1 MLARTQAAWAVI
13 FLGCAP
19 GSPDSALAPNSA
31 KTVLA
36 DTSSEEAPLP
46 LGPEVPTS
54 FRSPNLAAA
63 TIPDMHLVAW
73 THSSGP
79 TGGSAFASRVA
90 QDGQVL
96 EPAGTV
102 LGPAVEALASVASD
116 GTDFAV
122 AWSDRD
128 GQIRISTVYADG
140 NVGVPGGSVV
150 ADGSGPSLA
159 HAFDRYVLAWRKN
172 DSVHVATLDPGTL
185 AILSEDLVIQDVA
198 ASPWTPRAAGSP
210 GKASVSWTSSAGSSG
225 ALHTAMVGPDGVSEP
240 MHLSSA
246 LYGSTSPYDVVWD
259 GERFVFAWVN
269 FKSLSLAATDGESL
283 QKASRPLPS
292 GARSWALA
300 RGEDRTWMVF
310 DSDGVH
316 VVPVSPELDL
326 EEPPTQVLPSATAA
340 GWQAQT
346 LTFSGDK
353 ALLGLSTKSD
363 MWWPEVR
370 LFLSIF
376 DPSLDP
382 PVSSP
387 QRFAVAR
394 AAHDDPM
401 TAIDGPGIVTWSELR
416 DDRRVVLAAPLD
428 PSEPSVGEFVEV
440 WEGDPIENGR
450 RVSTS
455 ANGHVLTWMAW
466 HPTAVDQDGYVPLG
480 NWLYAVRLDAAGVPL
495 GPPTVVDQS
504 STNHHSF
511 INVVGCEV
519 VSRPEGDLLLWARE
533 HGTDMSAHRV
543 ELCTAPYAQDGT
555 VAEAD
560 CRDSAAGHLLATNV
574 GERLF
579 VVVDPAGT
587 YWRDYEPLQGIVI
600 EGSQWSEP
608 FAVIENASLPTV
620 ATDGARAL
628 VAAKR
633 YTKEGQELVA
643 VVVDVAGATVGEP
656 IVIPQPGAE
665 IETVKAVHD
674 GEFFVV
680 AWTGRHAQGSDMLAI
695 RLDALGRKVGDTVRL
710 LDVEAAARLTD
721 LEAPG
726 PGSLLLSYERYDDT
740 VGTQRG
746 WVRRVAVPAPEP
758 GEEDAGTG
766 DAEVGADGA
775 VDALEEFEPSAGS
788 YHASGGCSTQG
799 RSRSAGAGVLLV
811 ALLGGWLSRRRR
823 SPPFTGTTRWP

>member
-1 MLARTQAAWAVI
+1 MLARTQAAWAVLL
-13 FLGCAP
+13 LGCAP

-63 TIPDMHLVAW
+63 SIPDMHLVAW

-102 LGPAVEALASVASD
+102 LGPAVEVLASVASD

-172 DSVHVATLDPGTL
+172 DSVHVAALDPGTL

-225 ALHTAMVGPDGVSEP
+225 ALFTAMVGPGGVGEP
-240 MHLSSA
+240 KHLSSS

-259 GERFVFAWVN
+259 GERFVFAWVSGT
-269 FKSLSLAATDGESL
+269 SLSFAATDGESL
-283 QKASRPLPS
+283 QKTSFLLPS
-292 GARSWALA
+292 GAGNWALA
-300 RGEDRTWMVF
+300 RGADRTWMAF
-310 DSDGVH
+310 DAEGVY
-316 VVPVSPELDL
+316 VVPVSPALDL
-326 EEPPTQVLPSATAA
+326 AESPLQVLPSDTVDA
-340 GWQAQT
+340 WQVRA
-346 LTFSGDK
+346 LTFSGER
-353 ALLGLSTKSD
+353 ALLGLSTKSE
-363 MWWPEVR
+363 MWWPAVR
-370 LFLSIF
+370 LHLSTF
-376 DPSLDP
+376 DPSSDP
-382 PVSSP
+382 PVSHP

-394 AAHDDPM
+394 PAHDNPM
-401 TAIDGPGIVTWSELR
+401 SSIDGPGIVTWSELR

-466 HPTAVDQDGYVPLG
+466 HPTPLYLDGYVPLG
-480 NWLYAVRLDAAGVPL
+480 NWLYAVRLDAAGAPL
-495 GPPTVVDQS
+495 GPPIVVDES
-504 STNHHSF
+504 SSNHHDF

-519 VSRPEGDLLLWARE
+519 VTRPEGDLLLWARE
-533 HGTDMSAHRV
+533 HGSDMSAHRV

-555 VAEAD
+555 VAQPD
-560 CRDSAAGHLLATNV
+560 CREAAAGHLLATKV

-587 YWRDYEPLQGIVI
+587 YWRDYEPVQGIVI
-600 EGSQWSEP
+600 EGSQWTEP
-608 FAVIENASLPTV
+608 LALLEKATLATV
-620 ATDGARAL
+620 ATDGERAL
-628 VAAKR
+628 VAARR
-633 YTKEGQELVA
+633 YAEGGQEVVA
-643 VVVDVAGATVGEP
+643 VVVDVAGATVGKP
-656 IVIPQPGAE
+656 TVIPQPETE

-680 AWTGRHAQGSDMLAI
+680 AWTGRHPQGADVSAI

-710 LDVEAAARLTD
+710 LDVEEAARLTD
-721 LEAPG
+721 LEALG

-758 GEEDAGTG
+758 GEEDARTE
-766 DAEVGADGA
+766 DAEVGAGSA
-775 VDALEEFEPSAGS
+775 ADAEQQFASSVGG
-788 YHASGGCSTQG
+788 YHASGGCSTQR